1 MTVNQI
7 VMYVLAFGA
16 ALGGIDHL
24 LGNRWGYGEKFE
36 SGFRMMGTVA
46 LAMAGIISLSPV
58 LSVLL
63 GWTVG
68 PLCELLH
75 LDPAIFGTVLSTDM
89 GGYQLSVE
97 LAKDPRF
104 GQLCA
109 FIISSIFGCT
119 VVYSIPVGL
128 GFIKEEDR
136 PYFTKGILLGLVAMP
151 AAIIVACL
159 MLKMNLGYTLWN
171 CLPVF
176 LLSLGLGIGVIKKP
190 DTMIRGFQGF
200 AKLIRKLA
208 ILGLM
213 LGAVSH
219 LSGFTLLPKLMPLK
233 ESMQIIISLSI
244 AMLGSM
250 PLSELIQRIMRVP
263 FQKINEKIGING
275 AGTTSLLLCMF
286 GATPALALLP
296 SMNRR
301 GQIVISACMVSLINT
316 FGAHFVLANSYA
328 PEIVPTMIASK
339 IVGALVGGTIAM
351 YATRDMRPDT
361 KS

>member
-1 MTVNQI
+1 MTINQI

-24 LGNRWGYGEKFE
+24 LGNRWGYGERFE

-46 LAMAGIISLSPV
+46 LAMAGVICVSPVISLA
-58 LSVLL
+58 LE
-63 GWTVG
+63 WTVG
-68 PLCELLH
+68 PLCDLLH

-97 LAKDPRF
+97 LARDPRF
-104 GQLCA
+104 GLLCS
-109 FIISSIFGCT
+109 FVICSIFGCT

-128 GFIKEEDR
+128 GFLKEEDW
-136 PYFTKGILLGLVAMP
+136 PYFTKGILLGLTAMP

-159 MLKMNLGYTLWN
+159 MLKMNLGATLWN
-171 CLPVF
+171 CMPVF
-176 LLSLGLGIGVIKKP
+176 LLSLALGVGVMKKP
-190 DTMIRGFQGF
+190 DLMIRGFRGF
-200 AKLIRKLA
+200 AKLIRKMA

-219 LSGFTLLPKLMPLK
+219 LSGLTLIPKLMPLK

-250 PLSELIQRIMRVP
+250 PLSELIQRILKVP
-263 FQKINEKIGING
+263 FEKINKKVGING
-275 AGTTSLLLCMF
+275 AGTTSLLLSMF

-296 SMNRR
+296 GTNHR
-301 GQIVISACMVSLINT
+301 GQIVISACLVSLINT
-316 FGAHFVLANSYA
+316 FGAHFVMANTYA
-328 PEIVPTMIASK
+328 PEVVPAMIVSK
-339 IVGALVGGTIAM
+339 VVGALVAGAISL
-351 YATRDMRPDT
+351 YATRDMKPEA
-361 KS
+361 